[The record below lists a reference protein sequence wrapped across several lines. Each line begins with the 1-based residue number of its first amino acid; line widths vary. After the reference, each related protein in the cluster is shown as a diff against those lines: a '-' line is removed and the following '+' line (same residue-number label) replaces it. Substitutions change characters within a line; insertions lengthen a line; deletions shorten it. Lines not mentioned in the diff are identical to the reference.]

1 LDARHTGSRL
11 TLRAHSDFQ
20 RVFAAKTRFFR
31 NGLGF
36 CYRKALHLEFRF
48 GISIPKRFGK
58 AVERNKV
65 RRRLKEI
72 FRTSGVLPHDAELVL
87 CVSKPCRELTFAF
100 LKETCDWAFS
110 KIARARI
117 PDDKESAANG

>member
-1 LDARHTGSRL
+1 LNARHTGSRL

-36 CYRKALHLEFRF
+36 CYRKASQLEFRF

-72 FRTSGVLPHDAELVL
+72 FRVCEALPRDTEVVL
-87 CVSKPCRELTFAF
+87 CVSKPCRDLTFAL

-110 KIARARI
+110 KIARARV
-117 PDDKESAANG
+117 PDVSGPANG

>member
-1 LDARHTGSRL
+1 VGVQVIGRL
-11 TLRAHSDFQ
+11 TLRAHSEFQ
-20 RVFAAKTRFFR
+20 RVFAAKTRLFR

-36 CYRKALHLEFRF
+36 CYRKASGVEFRF

-72 FRTSGVLPHDAELVL
+72 VRNSAALPGCAEIVF
-87 CVSKPCRELTFAF
+87 CVSKPCCELTYEI
-100 LKETCDWAFS
+100 LKETCEWAF
-110 KIARARI
+110 ARI
-117 PDDKESAANG
+117 TRVKLPDPAVPSC